1 MLQTIFLVSPPR
13 WKRTQLKRFCH
24 IYIYIYILISRFS
37 ARLGRGRLQT
47 ASTALE
53 NTIFFHIPPPS
64 FFSSSLMQE
73 MTVYTFSEYVWQD
86 RSEIGEQ
93 IQSVIFIDQQRHNF
107 WLNTRLVY
115 KNNVLTKQW
124 LVFKKRTIVVVDDSD
139 SDAE

>member
-1 MLQTIFLVSPPR
+1 
-13 WKRTQLKRFCH
+13 
-24 IYIYIYILISRFS
+24 
-37 ARLGRGRLQT
+37 
-47 ASTALE
+47 
-53 NTIFFHIPPPS
+53 
-64 FFSSSLMQE
+64 MQE

-93 IQSVIFIDQQRHNF
+93 IQSIIFIDQQRHNF
-107 WLNTRLVY
+107 WQNTRLVY